1 MTSQEPAPGR
11 DTESQALNGS
21 PRPHFTPLPN
31 WLAGQASHLEIAVLW
46 VLQLHYPRIRP
57 STQRIGDTIGLH
69 RSTVIKVLNDMER
82 KGWVKR
88 LPRASQDGRT
98 LPNSY
103 ELRIW
108 PTDEQVAAS
117 IGAERIRPPRGRSK
131 RAPAA
136 ATTVTPPQP
145 EKAQNAESG
154 VAQDDTHEHWGLGVA
169 ENDTGVAQ
177 DDTGV
182 AQNDTR
188 RYRGSEENPVKP
200 GVVLNDG
207 GGSLKTTGS
216 RSRNKK
222 IKEEEEPPVGPPQA
236 GDAPTEQPVV
246 DPCPD
251 SDHQPPA
258 DTKPVSAGALRF
270 RPTAELIPAALL
282 PVEREILAFWPKRRG
297 VKSQQAW
304 SLLLGQLEQI
314 QAHPAGGTEVVRNQ
328 LVLGVQAW
336 ENGRPWISIGFDNWL
351 RYGSKASQARGRPL
365 PGQTTTGGDLVAEM
379 AALFGEPP
387 PEPHHP

>member
-1 MTSQEPAPGR
+1 MTSNEAASGR
-11 DTESQALNGS
+11 DTESQELSGS

-57 STQRIGDTIGLH
+57 STQRIADTIGLH

-88 LPRASQDGRT
+88 LPRASRDGRT

-108 PTDEQVAAS
+108 PTDEQMAAS
-117 IGAERIRPPRGRSK
+117 IGTNQLRPPRGRSK
-131 RAPAA
+131 RTPAA
-136 ATTVTPPQP
+136 AVIDPASP
-145 EKAQNAESG
+145 ESVQGDEVG
-154 VAQDDTHEHWGLGVA
+154 VVQDDTRKHWGLGVA

-182 AQNDTR
+182 AENDTR
-188 RYRGSEENPVKP
+188 KHRASDENPVEP

-207 GGSLKTTGS
+207 GGSSKTTGS

-222 IKEEEEPPVGPPQA
+222 IKEEEIQEVSASQA
-236 GDAPTEQPVV
+236 SGDHAQP
-246 DPCPD
+246 
-251 SDHQPPA
+251 SDGRCLDQDQPPDPPA
-258 DTKPVSAGALRF
+258 NAPRF
-270 RPTAELIPAALL
+270 RPTGELIPAALL
-282 PVEREILAFWPKRRG
+282 PVEREILGFWPKKGGGKNQR
-297 VKSQQAW
+297 AW
-304 SLLLGQLEQI
+304 SFLMGQLEQI
-314 QAHPAGGTEVVRNQ
+314 RTHPAGGTEVVRAQ
-328 LVLGVQAW
+328 LLLGVKAW
-336 ENGRPWISIGFDNWL
+336 EAGKPWSSVRFDNWL
-351 RYGSKASQARGRPL
+351 RYGPATHQARGRPL

-387 PEPHHP
+387 PPHHP